1 MWRRWGF
8 FRQFKLNVIRLA
20 RLRSD
25 PDAVGRGMALGLFIG
40 FTPTFGFQTFLAIL
54 FAFLFRQN
62 KIATFVGVWITN
74 PLTAPLIYSLE
85 YKIGRMLLGLPPL
98 GVDQF
103 NCELSWSLGAQVGA
117 PLLLGSLVL
126 GIPFAIIGYSL
137 TVRFVP
143 SLWQWKI
150 PRWPRELI
158 SRKNRKNDLSD

>member
-8 FRQFKLNVIRLA
+8 FRQFKLNLIQLA
-20 RLRSD
+20 RLRSE

-40 FTPTFGFQTFLAIL
+40 FTPTFGMQTLLAIF

-85 YKIGRMLLGLPPL
+85 YKIGRLLLGLPPL

-103 NCELSWSLGAQVGA
+103 QCDLNWSLGAQVGM

-126 GIPFAIIGYSL
+126 GIPFAIIGYSV
-137 TVRFVP
+137 TVRLAP
-143 SLWQWKI
+143 SLRQWRI
-150 PRWPRELI
+150 PRWPRRRNFPDE
-158 SRKNRKNDLSD
+158 